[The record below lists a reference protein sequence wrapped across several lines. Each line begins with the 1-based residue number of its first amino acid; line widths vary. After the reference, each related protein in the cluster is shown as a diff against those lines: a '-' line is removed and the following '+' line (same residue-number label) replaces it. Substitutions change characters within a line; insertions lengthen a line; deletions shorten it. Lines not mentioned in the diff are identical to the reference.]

1 MNQEHERYSSRSSSF
16 LTAGRQE
23 GAGGEGL
30 EHEQRETPCLQAVI
44 LFSILLPPHYNLEP
58 ILAGTLLYMVIK
70 FYNSISRVLS
80 FRYIGLN

>member
-1 MNQEHERYSSRSSSF
+1 MRCVTVKQKVCEMYPALPLLQDLWTWAIHFGF
-16 LTAGRQE
+16 LS
-23 GAGGEGL
+23 L
-30 EHEQRETPCLQAVI
+30 SL
-44 LFSILLPPHYNLEP
+44 LSILLPPHYNLEP